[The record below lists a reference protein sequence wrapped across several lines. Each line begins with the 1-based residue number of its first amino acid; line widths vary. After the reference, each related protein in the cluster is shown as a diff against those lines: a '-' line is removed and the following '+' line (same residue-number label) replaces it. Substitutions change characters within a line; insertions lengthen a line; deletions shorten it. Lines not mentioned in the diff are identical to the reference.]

1 MTIEA
6 YLYCF
11 KTLTRSII
19 SDQEMLDL
27 YRRNKNAFL
36 HTRLSEKNSFTPEE
50 NEHVLRM
57 IFSEDS
63 FKSKLNKK
71 KRLYDRFAAKI
82 ARCAFEIRDD
92 RYRDFIILHYIY
104 DVPAEDIAEKKHY
117 AERSI
122 YRLGKEAR
130 KRLEAEIKRLAPKAK
145 RHGRNKCKKYFIT
158 NRNVIL
164 CCSNRVNSGKNRRA
178 HIPPERAIL

>member
-50 NEHVLRM
+50 NEHVLKM
-57 IFSEDS
+57 IFSEDT
-63 FKSKLNKK
+63 FRKKLNKK
-71 KRLYDRFAAKI
+71 KRLYDRFTARI

-92 RYRDFIILHYIY
+92 RFRDYIILHYIY
-104 DVPAEDIAEKKHY
+104 DIPAEDIAEKKNY
-117 AERSI
+117 AERSM

-130 KRLEAEIKRLAPKAK
+130 KRLASEILKTSPKPKRSK
-145 RHGRNKCKKYFIT
+145 REKHKRYSVSK
-158 NRNVIL
+158 RNVLL
-164 CCSNRVNSGKNRRA
+164 CCSSRVNSGKNRRA

>member
-82 ARCAFEIRDD
+82 ARCAYEIRDD
-92 RYRDFIILHYIY
+92 RFKDYIILHYIY
-104 DVPAEDIAEKKHY
+104 DIPAEDIAEKKHY

-130 KRLEAEIKRLAPKAK
+130 KRLETQIKRLAPKPQRK
-145 RHGRNKCKKYFIT
+145 GREKNNRYIVT
-158 NRNVIL
+158 SRNVL
-164 CCSNRVNSGKNRRA
+164 LSCSNRLKSGKSRRA
-178 HIPPERAIL
+178 SIPPERAIL